1 METKNKKYIPLIG
14 SLYTNFIF
22 QGMAAIILSQ
32 NLNALKESWQAS
44 VQQITLVISAIGLGR
59 VIILYFAGYF
69 SDKFGRKKTVQ
80 LGILS
85 YLIFFIGI
93 ICSQNYLQGL
103 FFALFAGFSN
113 AFLDTSTYPTLME
126 AFPNERD
133 NSSLSVLNKA
143 FISLGQFLLPLITR
157 FMIDHE
163 WYFGLVFIGC
173 AVGLFINLI
182 YISRLSFPERSK
194 IEAKAATIVE
204 ETIEIPKNR
213 QPLFKYEGIALLV
226 FSFTSVSTFN
236 IFILWVPSFAESLSL
251 MNHSNSLVLV
261 SAYSLGSFASV
272 FLTSYIVKKGVA
284 PTLLLIW
291 CTLISLFLLVG
302 MTFFP
307 SIPMFFIG
315 SLGIGVFAAGG
326 IWQLGLATLLE
337 LFSKGKGRITSYY
350 SIATS
355 VSVMI
360 IPYITGLL
368 EKINVSMIFGLN
380 IFLTAIGVI
389 AAVVIRYRYKK
400 ITSQW
405 TEADQATELESVET
419 KVV

>member
-1 METKNKKYIPLIG
+1 METKKKNYTPLIG

-32 NLNALKESWQAS
+32 NLHALMNSWQAT
-44 VQQITLVISAIGLGR
+44 VQQVTLVISGIGLGR
-59 VIILYFAGYF
+59 VLILYFAGYF

-80 LGILS
+80 LGIIS

-93 ICSQNYLQGL
+93 LLSQNYLQGL

-126 AFPNERD
+126 AYPNEKD

-143 FISLGQFLLPLITR
+143 FISLGQFILPLLTR
-157 FMIDHE
+157 FMLDHE
-163 WYFGLVFIGC
+163 IYYGLVFIGC
-173 AVGLFINLI
+173 ALGLFLNLL
-182 YISRLSFPERSK
+182 YISRLGFPERATLKETSSQVVDEN
-194 IEAKAATIVE
+194 EATVKA
-204 ETIEIPKNR
+204 K
-213 QPLFKYEGIALLV
+213 QPLFKVEGLALLV
-226 FSFTSVSTFN
+226 FSFTCVSTFN
-236 IFILWVPSFAESLSL
+236 IFILWVPSFAESLNL

-261 SAYSLGSFASV
+261 SAYSIGSFASV
-272 FLTSYIVKKGVA
+272 FLTSLIVKRGVA
-284 PTLLLIW
+284 PTLLLVW
-291 CTLISLFLLVG
+291 CTLISLFLLIG

-307 SIPMFFIG
+307 SVPMFLVG
-315 SLGIGVFAAGG
+315 SIGIGVFAAGG
-326 IWQLGLATLLE
+326 IWQLGLAVLLE

-360 IPYITGLL
+360 IPYITGQL

-380 IFLTAIGVI
+380 IVLTAIGVV
-389 AAVVIRYRYKK
+389 AAVIIRYRYKK
-400 ITSQW
+400 VTSDWQ
-405 TEADQATELESVET
+405 EGKEEIVKLKELVDQ
-419 KVV
+419 

>member
-1 METKNKKYIPLIG
+1 METTNKKYVPLIA

-69 SDKFGRKKTVQ
+69 SDNFGRKKTVQ

-85 YLIFFIGI
+85 YLIFFTGI

-163 WYFGLVFIGC
+163 LYFGLVFIGC

-182 YISRLSFPERSK
+182 YISRLSFPERNTL
-194 IEAKAATIVE
+194 EAKAPVIAAEAAEVSE
-204 ETIEIPKNR
+204 NR
-213 QPLFKYEGIALLV
+213 RPLFKYEGIALLI

-261 SAYSLGSFASV
+261 SAYSLGSFVSV
-272 FLTSYIVKKGVA
+272 FLTSYIVKKGAA

-291 CTLISLFLLVG
+291 CSLISLFLLIG

-307 SIPMFFIG
+307 SIPMFLIG

-337 LFSKGKGRITSYY
+337 LFSKGKGRVTSYY

-368 EKINVSMIFGLN
+368 EKNSVALIFNLN
-380 IFLTAIGVI
+380 IFLTAIGVV

-400 ITSQW
+400 ITSQS
-405 TEADQATELESVET
+405 TEAEQTQALESVET
-419 KVV
+419 KSI

>member
-1 METKNKKYIPLIG
+1 METTNKKYIPLIG

-32 NLNALKESWQAS
+32 NLNALKDSWQAS

-69 SDKFGRKKTVQ
+69 SDRFGRKKTVQ

-182 YISRLSFPERSK
+182 YISSLSFPERHAF
-194 IEAKAATIVE
+194 EAETPVVVE
-204 ETIEIPKNR
+204 EAVEVPKSR
-213 QPLFKYEGIALLV
+213 RPLFKYEGIALLI

-261 SAYSLGSFASV
+261 SAYSLGSFVSV

-291 CTLISLFLLVG
+291 CSLISLFLLIG

-307 SIPMFFIG
+307 SVPMFLIG

-337 LFSKGKGRITSYY
+337 LFSKGKGRVTSYY

-368 EKINVSMIFGLN
+368 EKNSVSMIFGLN
-380 IFLTAIGVI
+380 IFLTAIGVL

-400 ITSQW
+400 ITSQL
-405 TEADQATELESVET
+405 TEADQAQALETVET
-419 KVV
+419 KIV